1 MFTHI
6 VFFKLKEATQDNVDK
21 VKNILLSM
29 NGKIIELKGLEVG
42 VDVIR
47 SDRSYDI
54 ALVTK
59 FESKE
64 DYDVYAIC
72 DYHLNEVIA
81 KIKPLIQCSKTV
93 DYIG

>member
-6 VFFKLKEATQDNVDK
+6 VFFKLKEATRDNVDK

-29 NGKIIELKGLEVG
+29 EGRINELKGLEVG
-42 VDVIR
+42 LDVIK

-54 ALVTK
+54 ALVTR

-64 DYDVYAIC
+64 DYEVYAVC
-72 DYHLNEVIA
+72 DYHVNEVLA
-81 KIKPLIQCSKTV
+81 KIKPSMEVSKTV
-93 DYIG
+93 DYIS